1 MPDSHS
7 KESRALA
14 NVRLQIRSGS
24 TRGVNPRKLSDDEIQ
39 VLKQKASRL
48 QQEMAEARHQ
58 RSVARI
64 NGHTTQEAEQTR
76 AAVRDEGQQTRQAL
90 QPLTALVVGEGDSV
104 DDRIRTKRNAI
115 ALLRAGIREDLA
127 AKKRAREQSRGA
139 CNGGSGKCPRVSHD
153 YTPLDNRVEPD
164 QPAEEDLP
172 QPVVSEDEPAEED
185 LPQPVVSEDE
195 SAEDD
200 LPQPVANEDE
210 PAEEDLPQPVANE
223 GGQVPPEEMQT
234 LAVYAPA
241 QAWALER
248 EARNREYMLQCEA
261 EEARRVAAD
270 KERARLAPEE
280 TRQFRETYERLA
292 AQHAWPALPEGPALP
307 RYLSDGL
314 AWFFQVAPA
323 FRAALYAKM
332 RFAMQKEGYNAKCSG
347 CQSTPRTDPSKPGSW
362 DRACARHRVLSAIVE
377 TRLEVELEMQ
387 WAEQALMSAVAAQ
400 QRAVETAERQRLAS
414 LAREAEAREERK
426 RHWAIAKQARKE
438 LNPRASKCQR
448 CKDVDFAFG
457 NLCVEHEEELQRIET
472 RLREESPP
480 LSLLTAS
487 EAS

>member
-1 MPDSHS
+1 
-7 KESRALA
+7 
-14 NVRLQIRSGS
+14 
-24 TRGVNPRKLSDDEIQ
+24 
-39 VLKQKASRL
+39 
-48 QQEMAEARHQ
+48 
-58 RSVARI
+58 
-64 NGHTTQEAEQTR
+64 
-76 AAVRDEGQQTRQAL
+76 
-90 QPLTALVVGEGDSV
+90 
-104 DDRIRTKRNAI
+104 
-115 ALLRAGIREDLA
+115 
-127 AKKRAREQSRGA
+127 
-139 CNGGSGKCPRVSHD
+139 
-153 YTPLDNRVEPD
+153 VEPD

-195 SAEDD
+195 PAQEDLPQPVVSAEEPAEEDLPQPVAIAEEPAEEDLPQPVVSEDESAEEDLPQPVVSEDESAEDD
-200 LPQPVANEDE
+200 LPQPVVNEDE